1 VGVRLKIIFECC
13 EIKKSKRQK
22 DETTKRQKTK
32 KDWRAM
38 KKYLSDLF
46 AGGGWWMRKCQE
58 GDEKILGL
66 IQKTVTVGYLQRHW
80 QCSAVQCSAVQCSAV
95 EWSEV

>member
-1 VGVRLKIIFECC
+1 MGVRLKIIFECC

-22 DETTKRQKTK
+22 DETTKSQKTK

-46 AGGGWWMRKCQE
+46 AHWWWMVDAE
-58 GDEKILGL
+58 VSGL
-66 IQKTVTVGYLQRHW
+66 KKEMRRSL
-80 QCSAVQCSAVQCSAV
+80 A
-95 EWSEV
+95 